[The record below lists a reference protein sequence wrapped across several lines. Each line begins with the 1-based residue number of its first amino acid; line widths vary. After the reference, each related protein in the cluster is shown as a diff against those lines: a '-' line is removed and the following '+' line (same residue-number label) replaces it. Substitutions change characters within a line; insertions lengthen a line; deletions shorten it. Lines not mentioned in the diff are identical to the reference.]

1 MYSLIFIESNI
12 QPHPDIT
19 RDVNIVVSEPEPTLS
34 YKEYLRAQK
43 ILKAKM
49 KKEKLAELEVLEQ
62 ELSEKLST
70 MEMYDEEDDYIDE
83 DGNGDDDSNHHS
95 R

>member
-1 MYSLIFIESNI
+1 
-12 QPHPDIT
+12 
-19 RDVNIVVSEPEPTLS
+19 
-34 YKEYLRAQK
+34 
-43 ILKAKM
+43 M

-83 DGNGDDDSNHHS
+83 DGNGNDDSNHHS